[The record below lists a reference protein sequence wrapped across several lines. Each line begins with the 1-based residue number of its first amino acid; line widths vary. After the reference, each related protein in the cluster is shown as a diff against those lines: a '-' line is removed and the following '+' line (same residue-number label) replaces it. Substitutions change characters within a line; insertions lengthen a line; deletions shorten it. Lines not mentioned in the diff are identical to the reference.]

1 MTADHTP
8 LSTKDLL
15 DAIREAV
22 AARDEGRLRAAL
34 RDVHPADVAEIL
46 PGLDTDERRLAFRVL
61 RKRGPDVLSEVDREL
76 QQELLDLLEDEEV
89 VWFTQQLPSDEAVD
103 VLGVLPDERQ
113 RRVLGLLPEPEAKKI
128 RRLLKFP
135 EDTAGGIMAT
145 EVVAVREDALAA
157 EAIELLR
164 DRAEGIEEYQRIYV
178 VDAAGRLVG
187 TLSLGRLL
195 LAKPGMPVSQI
206 MAGEVISVP
215 TDMDQEEV
223 AAVVRKYDLVAVPV
237 VDAEGRLVGSIS
249 VDDVVDVI
257 QAEATEDVARLAGTT
272 DAELGEESVLRVS
285 TIRLPWLV
293 IGLLGGIVSA
303 ALMSRFEHSLQTV
316 LALAFFVPVITAM
329 GGNVGMQSSAIVVR
343 GLALGQFDILDV
355 PRRLSREFAI
365 ALVNGIICGTLLS
378 IVAALW
384 RNDPRLGLVVG
395 VSMASS
401 MIVAAM
407 TGTFFPILL
416 KRFRIDPALA
426 GGPFITISNDILNLL
441 IYFSVAHAS
450 LSWLARR

>member
-1 MTADHTP
+1 MTPDHAP
-8 LSTKDLL
+8 LVTKDLAE
-15 DAIREAV
+15 AIREAV
-22 AARDEGRLRAAL
+22 AAGDEERLRAAL

-46 PGLDTDERRLAFRVL
+46 PGLDTEERRLAFRVL

-76 QQELLDLLEDEEV
+76 QQELLGLLEDDEV
-89 VWFTQQLPSDEAVD
+89 VWFARQLPSDEAVD
-103 VLGVLPDERQ
+103 VLGVLPDERR
-113 RRVLGLLPEPEAKKI
+113 RRVLGLLPETEAKKI

-145 EVVAVREDALAA
+145 EVVAVRDDALAA

-164 DRAEGIEEYQRIYV
+164 DRAEGIDEYQRIYV

-206 MAGEVISVP
+206 MAGEPISVP

-237 VDAEGRLVGSIS
+237 VDAEGHLVGNIS

-257 QAEATEDVARLAGTT
+257 QEEATEDVARLAGTT

-293 IGLLGGIVSA
+293 IGLGGGLVSA
-303 ALMSRFEHSLQTV
+303 ALMSRFEHSLQTM

-343 GLALGQFDILDV
+343 GLALGQFNLLDV
-355 PRRLSREFAI
+355 PRRLGREFAI
-365 ALVNGIICGTLLS
+365 ALVNGIVCGTLLS

-384 RNDPRLGLVVG
+384 RRDPRLGLVVG
-395 VSMASS
+395 VSMVSS

-441 IYFSVAHAS
+441 IYFSVAHVS

>member
-1 MTADHTP
+1 MTADHAP
-8 LSTKDLL
+8 LTTKDLL

-22 AARDEGRLRAAL
+22 AARDEGLLRAAL

-61 RKRGPDVLSEVDREL
+61 RKRGPDVLSEVDKEL

-113 RRVLGLLPEPEAKKI
+113 RRVLGLLSEPEAKKI

-145 EVVAVREDALAA
+145 EVVAVREDVLAA

-178 VDAAGRLVG
+178 VDASGRLVG

-329 GGNVGMQSSAIVVR
+329 GGNVGMQSSAIVIR
-343 GLALGQFDILDV
+343 GLALGQFNILDV

-395 VSMASS
+395 VSMMSS

-441 IYFSVAHAS
+441 IYFSVAHVS